1 MRAEHFE
8 AKCERLEEDNRRM
21 AKYLKTLLKQQGGA
35 A

>member
-21 AKYLKTLLKQQGGA
+21 AKYLQALLKQQGGA

>member
-8 AKCERLEEDNRRM
+8 AKCERLEEENRRM
-21 AKYLKTLLKQQGGA
+21 AKYLQTLLAQKGGA

>member
-8 AKCERLEEDNRRM
+8 AKCERLEADNRRM
-21 AKYLKTLLKQQGGA
+21 AQYLQTLLGQKGGA

>member
-8 AKCERLEEDNRRM
+8 AKCERLEADNRRM
-21 AKYLKTLLKQQGGA
+21 AKYLQAILAQKGGA